1 MNLLFLICCSM
12 AVLWL
17 GYRFYGNFLG
27 RIIGLRDSKVTPAHA
42 LRDDVD
48 FVPAGKWYLLGQH
61 FSAIAA
67 AGPIVGPILAGM
79 WFGWLPTLLWILLGG
94 IFIGGAHDFFTVA
107 ASVRHQ
113 GRSIAEVL
121 REYMSKRAYILFLLF
136 LWFSL
141 VYIIT
146 TFMDITAGT
155 FVDPVRGA
163 GVASSSMMYL
173 GLAVVMGI
181 ILKKFNPPLGITTLI
196 FLPLVV
202 AAVFLGPH
210 FPITMPAM
218 GALDSR
224 AMWNGALLIYCLIAA
239 VIPVWFLLQPRGYLG
254 GFFLTIMA
262 GLSLLG
268 IIVGN
273 FLKPL
278 VVQYP
283 AFTGWVSPAGFPL
296 LPLLFT
302 TVACGAC
309 SGFHSMVASGTT
321 SKQIAKETDIKLVG
335 YGGLLLES
343 FVAVI
348 ALATVLI
355 LTTGKANGLQ
365 DPNQIFAHGVS
376 VFLGS
381 LGVQKE
387 FALNFALLAFAT
399 FVYDTLDVATRLG
412 RYILEELT
420 GWKNAWSPYVAA
432 ALTLVLPA
440 IFVTTRMTDAGGHV
454 IPAWK
459 MFWAV
464 FGSSN
469 QLLAALVLLTLSL
482 WLFKN
487 KMRYAAVLWPAFF
500 MMIVAICSLFFILK
514 PWVLDM
520 MTRRTF
526 IFNPMGITGL
536 LLAGLAILLLSEG
549 VMIFVKT
556 SGEKAETVVA
566 GKTQKTGDPYGKKM

>member
-1 MNLLFLICCSM
+1 MNLLLLIISSM
-12 AVLWL
+12 AVLFL
-17 GYRFYGNFLG
+17 GYRLYGNFLS
-27 RIIGLRDSKVTPAHA
+27 RILGLRDDVPTPACA

-79 WFGWLPTLLWILLGG
+79 WFGWVPTLLWILLGG
-94 IFIGGAHDFFTVA
+94 IFIGGVHDMLTIA

-113 GRSIAEVL
+113 GKSIAEVL
-121 REYMSKRAYILFLLF
+121 REYMSKRAYVLFLLF

-155 FVDPVRGA
+155 FTDPVRGA

-181 ILKKFNPPLGITTLI
+181 ILRKFNPPLGITTFVFI
-196 FLPLVV
+196 PLVFV
-202 AAVFLGPH
+202 AIYLGPC
-210 FPITMPAM
+210 FPIAMPSV
-218 GALDSR
+218 GNLDPR
-224 AMWNGALLIYCLIAA
+224 TMWNGALLVYCFIAA
-239 VIPVWFLLQPRGYLG
+239 VIPMWFLLQPRGYLG
-254 GFFLTIMA
+254 GFFLTLMV
-262 GLSLLG
+262 GVSLLG
-268 IIVGN
+268 IIAGN
-273 FLKPL
+273 FIQPF

-283 AFTGWVSPAGFPL
+283 AFTGWINPAGFPI

-309 SGFHSMVASGTT
+309 SGFHAMVASGTT
-321 SKQIAKETDIKLVG
+321 SKQIAKESDIKLVG

-355 LTTGKANGLQ
+355 LTVSKAGALQ
-365 DPNQIFAHGVS
+365 DPNQIFANGVS
-376 VFLGS
+376 VFLGR
-381 LGVQKE
+381 LGIPTE
-387 FALNFALLAFAT
+387 LALNFALLAFAT

-412 RYILEELT
+412 RYIFEELT
-420 GWKNAWSPYVAA
+420 GWRGKWSPYAA
-432 ALTLVLPA
+432 ALITLILPA
-440 IFVTTRMTDAGGHV
+440 IFVTTKITDAAGHV

-459 MFWAV
+459 IFWSI

-469 QLLAALVLLTLSL
+469 QLLAALVLLTVSL

-487 KMRYAAVLWPAFF
+487 KMRYRVALWPAVF
-500 MMIVAICSLFFILK
+500 MMLVAMCSLFFILK
-514 PWVLDM
+514 PWVREMFL
-520 MTRRTF
+520 RGRF
-526 IFNPMGITGL
+526 ILNPIGITGA
-536 LLAGLAILLLSEG
+536 LLAGLALLLLFEG
-549 VMIFVKT
+549 AVIFMKT
-556 SGEKAETVVA
+556 RAKRPERS
-566 GKTQKTGDPYGKKM
+566 